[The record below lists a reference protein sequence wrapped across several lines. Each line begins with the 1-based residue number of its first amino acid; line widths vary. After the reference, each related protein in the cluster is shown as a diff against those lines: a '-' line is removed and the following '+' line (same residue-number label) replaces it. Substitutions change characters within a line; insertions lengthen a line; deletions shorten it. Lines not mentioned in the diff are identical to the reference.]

1 MIDNNYSVEGQM
13 SLMDLDPD
21 TWFGKMSLEH
31 CPQESPKER
40 TSKSSSRKSSKSSKQ
55 MPMMCLYLK
64 TVDGQ
69 KPESSTEWVTMDNPF
84 PWLGGCTMP
93 NIGESLNAEKGWL
106 CLPTSTDSPLGKFY
120 LTLNI
125 GEKPRVPNPTHLSEI
140 LESDADPKYNLSPKA
155 CRGILARADKRG
167 KALPPILREAL
178 ENQISNGSSE
188 NSSEK
193 SSDEESG

>member
-21 TWFGKMSLEH
+21 TWFGKTSQAVSV
-31 CPQESPKER
+31 QENPKER

-55 MPMMCLYLK
+55 MPMMCLCLK

-69 KPESSTEWVTMDNPF
+69 KPESSMEWVTMDNPF
-84 PWLGGCTMP
+84 PWHGEFTMHST
-93 NIGESLNAEKGWL
+93 GAFLNAESGL
-106 CLPTSTDSPLGKFY
+106 LSLPTSTDSPLGKFY

-178 ENQISNGSSE
+178 ENQIADSLTEHST
-188 NSSEK
+188 
-193 SSDEESG
+193 SDEESG

>member
-13 SLMDLDPD
+13 SLMDLGPD
-21 TWFGKMSLEH
+21 IWSLKTSRES
-31 CPQESPKER
+31 CPLESPKEQ

-55 MPMMCLYLK
+55 MPIMCLCLK

-69 KPESSTEWVTMDNPF
+69 KQEFSTEWVTMDNPF
-84 PWLGGCTMP
+84 PWLIKSTMP
-93 NIGESLNAEKGWL
+93 NTGEFLNAESGL
-106 CLPTSTDSPLGKFY
+106 LSLPISTDSPLGKFY

-125 GEKPRVPNPTHLSEI
+125 GEKPRIPNPTHLSEI
-140 LESDADPKYNLSPKA
+140 LEENADPKYNLSAKA

-178 ENQISNGSSE
+178 ENQISSGSNESSSE
-188 NSSEK
+188 TSN
-193 SSDEESG
+193 DEESG